1 MYSVE
6 ECRNF
11 LLNDCKITI
20 KENKYI
26 GNRSTGFFV
35 TLIPNLMESIKF
47 HTSFLPENRKN
58 KERYYCILKGIDSL
72 DKIPKCHCDK
82 LCNFLTLE
90 REYSVACSKEHS
102 LKSII
107 SNMKEKLKDYKVDFS
122 NIEDKSKVISFF
134 KERIDVPRTSIKVI
148 YENINMFNSLFY
160 HTQDLILIEY
170 EKIFNKKILDERIYL
185 LFNDLQS
192 IPLCVNCG
200 KHKRRFNSLSK
211 GYYDYCSKNCGNT
224 HKVIKTKKTNNERYG
239 GNAPTCS
246 KDVLKK
252 RDENY
257 FNKTGYYNPQQN
269 PEVRKKS
276 EQTCLEKYGANNV
289 FQSEWKMNEV
299 WEKYFEKTGHKMP
312 GCNPNTYEKASET
325 YFEKT
330 GYYNPLSDPSIQ
342 NKCKQTLLKRYGV
355 SNPVQNPDT
364 KEKIKQTCL
373 EKYGVIC
380 GLFANGWSRYSKV
393 SQELF
398 NAIYEKLSIEL
409 KSECYYATCK
419 TENHNKEFAKM
430 DKEHNTFYF
439 YDFTLSHKKI
449 IIEFDGSY
457 WHSKEGAKER
467 DEQKQKF
474 IEDLGFKVLRID
486 ELNYYSNKNLEIE
499 KCMDF
504 IKGALSE

>member
-107 SNMKEKLKDYKVDFS
+107 SNTKEKLKDYKVDFS

-134 KERIDVPRTSIKVI
+134 KERIDVPRTSIKFI

-246 KDVLKK
+246 KEVLKK

-276 EQTCLEKYGANNV
+276 EQTCLEKYGVENPY
-289 FQSEWKMNEV
+289 QSKEIMKVAYER
-299 WEKYFEKTGHKMP
+299 YFEETGYKHP
-312 GCNPNTYEKASET
+312 GSNPSTYKKASET
-325 YFEKT
+325 F
-330 GYYNPLSDPSIQ
+330 
-342 NKCKQTLLKRYGV
+342 
-355 SNPVQNPDT
+355 
-364 KEKIKQTCL
+364 L

-380 GLFANGWSRYSKV
+380 GFLVNGWSRYSKV

-398 NAIYEKLSIEL
+398 DAIYERLSIEL

-419 TENHNKEFAKM
+419 TENHNKEFAKT
-430 DKEHNTFYF
+430 DKEHNTSYF

-486 ELNYYSNKNLEIE
+486 ELDYYKNKDLEIRRCIE
-499 KCMDF
+499 F
-504 IKGALSE
+504 IERALTK